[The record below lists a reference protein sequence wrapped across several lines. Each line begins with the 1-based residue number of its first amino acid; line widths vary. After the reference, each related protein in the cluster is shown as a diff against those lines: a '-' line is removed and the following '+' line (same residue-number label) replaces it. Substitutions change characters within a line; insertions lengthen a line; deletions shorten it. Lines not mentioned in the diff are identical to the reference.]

1 MFQIILFVLV
11 LFIAL
16 LATVSKALPNDDPQS
31 GSFGSG
37 GYDGG
42 YMMEPMDWNHAGGEG
57 YAGGDM
63 EEPMD
68 EI

>member
-1 MFQIILFVLV
+1 MLFVFV
-11 LFIAL
+11 LAIAL
-16 LATVSKALPNDDPQS
+16 LATVSKAMPN
-31 GSFGSG
+31 
-37 GYDGG
+37 DGG
-42 YMMEPMDWNHAGGEG
+42 YMMEPMDWDHAGGER